1 MRLTGVRALVTG
13 ATSGIGQAIAE
24 AYGREGASV
33 VVAGRDASRAE
44 AVVRT
49 LEAAGATAT
58 AIVADLRTPDG
69 VAALLAAAGGGGG
82 VVHKPRRPRPPP
94 LPPRPRAAGPPRPPR
109 PPPPTPPRSP
119 APPSTSPATRP
130 ASCTAP
136 PSSSTEATPQLDDA
150 RHCCNAG
157 RRTPSGSCKGS
168 REPQYWPTS
177 STPPHERRES
187 NPSHTDE

>member
-69 VAALLAAAGGGGG
+69 VAALLAAAGE
-82 VVHKPRRPRPPP
+82 VDV
-94 LPPRPRAAGPPRPPR
+94 LVN
-109 PPPPTPPRSP
+109 
-119 APPSTSPATRP
+119 
-130 ASCTAP
+130 
-136 PSSSTEATPQLDDA
+136 
-150 RHCCNAG
+150 NAG
-157 RRTPSGSCKGS
+157 IYPFGATADTNGAAF
-168 REPQYWPTS
+168 
-177 STPPHERRES
+177 
-187 NPSHTDE
+187 DEVIQ